1 MIRFILTAS
10 LIGILFAAPLLA
22 DTTWVNMGAVSGTWT
37 TAGSPYMIYQGDVSI
52 ISSQTLTIEAG
63 VSVEFTGHYLF
74 QVNGLLKVFG
84 TSASPVTFTCDT
96 TTNPSRWGG
105 IRFTQCHDSTLLEYC
120 ILENGNAT
128 GQAPEYQGGG
138 LFFNDA
144 SPVVR
149 NCTIRFNMGQFGGGV
164 AFNNNS
170 QPSLVDCEFYENYA
184 EYGGAAFSQG
194 SNPVFQSC
202 TFADNRAGHT
212 GGVLQCQY
220 GAPEFEECSFQNN
233 IAQEGGVV
241 SCQTSSPVFTD
252 CNFFE
257 NMCNNNGGVV
267 RCINNSLPEFTGC
280 RFVGNTAMGPASNGG
295 AMYFLQNSDATFT
308 ECEIIANSAGFG
320 GALYASN
327 ASPEF
332 EQCVFIAN
340 TAETNGGAVYVNLAG
355 PDFTRCTFFNNY
367 ADSVG
372 GQMFLSD
379 YSGTLNTC
387 ILADAGNGGGLYL
400 RNSTYSVIRYNDIF
414 GNTGGDLIFYQG
426 NHIHGPAG
434 LGFLTQ
440 TNANGDPCDPLMNIM
455 MDPIFVN
462 PAGNNLYLQASSP
475 CIDAGDPALPHD
487 PNGSVADMG
496 AYYYGQSPV
505 VGTPVATTPDHFRL
519 SPCYP
524 NPFNSMTVI
533 PFDLP
538 SPEFVN
544 LAVYNVLGQKVA
556 TLIDGSMPSGS
567 YRAAWDAAFA
577 PSGTYFVRFQ
587 SGGQGAVQEV
597 ILLK

>member
-1 MIRFILTAS
+1 MIRLILIVS
-10 LIGILFAAPLLA
+10 IIGILSAAPLLA

-52 ISSQTLTIEAG
+52 IGSQTLTIQAG

-74 QVNGLLKVFG
+74 HVNGLLKAFG

-96 TTNPSRWGG
+96 TTNPDRWGG

-120 ILENGNAT
+120 IVENGNAT
-128 GQAPEYQGGG
+128 GEVPEYQGGG
-138 LFFNDA
+138 MYFNAA
-144 SPVVR
+144 SPMIR
-149 NCTIRFNMGQFGGGV
+149 NCTFRNGMGQFGGGV

-170 QPSLVDCEFYENYA
+170 EPTLEDCEFYENYA
-184 EYGGAAFSQG
+184 EYGGAIFSQG
-194 SNPVFQSC
+194 SNPHLQDCSF
-202 TFADNRAGHT
+202 TDNRAENN
-212 GGVLQCQY
+212 GGVMQCQY
-220 GAPEFEECSFQNN
+220 GVPEFQDCTFQNN
-233 IAQEGGVV
+233 IAREGGVL
-241 SCQTSSPVFTD
+241 SCQTSSPEFTD

-257 NMCNNNGGVV
+257 NMCNNNGGVM
-267 RCINNSLPEFTGC
+267 RCVNSSLPQFTRC
-280 RFVGNTAMGPASNGG
+280 RFVGNTAMGPASSGG
-295 AMYFLQNSDATFT
+295 AMYFLQNSDAGFS
-308 ECEIIANSAGFG
+308 ECDIIANSADFG

-327 ASPEF
+327 ASPTF
-332 EQCVFIAN
+332 ERCVFVAN
-340 TAETNGGAVYVNLAG
+340 NAGTNGGAVYANLAG
-355 PDFTRCTFFNNY
+355 PDFIRCTFFNNY

-372 GQMFLSD
+372 GQMSLSD
-379 YSGTLNTC
+379 FSGTLNTC

-455 MDPIFVN
+455 MDPVFVN
-462 PAGNNLYLQASSP
+462 PAGNNLYLQESSP

-487 PNGSVADMG
+487 PNSSVADMG
-496 AYYYGQSPV
+496 AYYYGQSAVIGVPAASA
-505 VGTPVATTPDHFRL
+505 PEHFGL

-524 NPFNSMTVI
+524 NPFNSVTVI
-533 PFDLP
+533 PFDLQ
-538 SPEFVN
+538 SPGLVT
-544 LAVYNVLGQKVA
+544 LAVYDVLGQKVA
-556 TLIDGSMPSGS
+556 TLVNRPMSQGS
-567 YRAAWDAAFA
+567 YRAIWDAGLA

-587 SGGQGAVQEV
+587 SGGHSETRRS